1 MASKMTKPDEPSA
14 LIRFSGFFIFLFF
27 SIGAFVWFGWTSLS
41 LVEQITKSMPAVIY
55 DNSGFYMLGVSIGLF
70 ALTYAALHEVILQL
84 PLTKSVTKRITYTA
98 FVGIGI
104 MIILPQIVN
113 YSIDDH
119 LKNNGYKIC
128 EQVSSNWLMYKHI
141 AYVSNAETC
150 IELIF
155 EREKRLSEPLF

>member
-1 MASKMTKPDEPSA
+1 MNKPNKPSV
-14 LIRFSGFFIFLFF
+14 LIRYGGFLFF
-27 SIGAFVWFGWTSLS
+27 ITLSIGALLWFGWASLS

-84 PLTKSVTKRITYTA
+84 PLTNSVTKRITHTA
-98 FVGIGI
+98 FVGIGL
-104 MIILPQIVN
+104 MIILPQIVY
-113 YSIDDH
+113 YSVDDH

-128 EQVSSNWLMYKHI
+128 EQVSSHWLMYKHI

-155 EREKRLSEPLF
+155 EKKKRLSEPLF